1 VEVYSGDDQPGA
13 AGAVI
18 VAAMRGP
25 LLSGALGSPA
35 TLRRLPDILRE
46 RRPVAVLSSLWLAA
60 TLAAELPVL
69 AMIEAGKA
77 SAARRALR
85 KAVKAARPLGVV
97 VAGAALPLGPATLG
111 AVLLEDVSVLAP
123 EALVGHLFEVTALL
137 RPGGVLVALDR
148 TRDAR
153 VEARLAAACAAVA
166 LLDIG
171 QQRPR
176 DGALITTGLAPPP
189 AVRAAFIAAREA
201 PGLEPE

>member
-1 VEVYSGDDQPGA
+1 
-13 AGAVI
+13 
-18 VAAMRGP
+18 MRGP

-35 TLRRLPDILRE
+35 TLRRLPDLLRA

-60 TLAAELPVL
+60 ALAAELPVL

-77 SAARRALR
+77 AAARRAVR
-85 KAVKAARPLGVV
+85 KAVKARRLLEVV
-97 VAGAALPLGPATLG
+97 IAGAALPLPPASLG
-111 AVLLEDVSVLAP
+111 AVVLEDVAVMEP
-123 EALVGHLFEVTALL
+123 EALVGHLLEVTGLL
-137 RPGGVLVALDR
+137 RPGGALVALDR

-153 VEARLAAACAAVA
+153 VEARLANACAAVA

-201 PGLEPE
+201 PRLEPE